1 MRVCLPYQELWT
13 VPTRSPQINVAGQFS
28 SQPSDILFIEIVWVS
43 CYYLLS
49 RFYLSYSLCC
59 AQICDVA
66 QIAIIASDPML
77 KVGWDWLR
85 GDRSGGDDTLPGH
98 LRSMAR
104 YYRRSCSLT
113 FRGYQ
118 KWL

>member
-43 CYYLLS
+43 CYYLLR

-66 QIAIIASDPML
+66 QIASSASDPML
-77 KVGWDWLR
+77 KVGWDWHGGDR
-85 GDRSGGDDTLPGH
+85 SVGDRSGYVGTWTPEDCGWDPWPGTIDGDAP
-98 LRSMAR
+98 
-104 YYRRSCSLT
+104 
-113 FRGYQ
+113 
-118 KWL
+118 